1 MVGSDFPNT
10 TQVSS
15 EETRL
20 RNESNEFTYDLGS
33 ARPYSTRGT
42 VPPLGAAGA
51 QYSPEGVPA
60 VAPNDI
66 LSYRSGGSYNYA
78 AKGYY
83 GPVTWSPHGY
93 EDGVD
98 YGLQSVFPQYSTI
111 YVPFSRGVFA
121 VSRLTVVFLEH

>member
-1 MVGSDFPNT
+1 MPLPPCKSYRLHQPSRPFNFSNT

-20 RNESNEFTYDLGS
+20 RNESSEFTYDLGS
-33 ARPYSTRGT
+33 ARAYSARGT

-60 VAPNDI
+60 VAPSDM
-66 LSYRSGGSYNYA
+66 LPYRSGGSAYNYA
-78 AKGYY
+78 TKGYY
-83 GPVTWSPHGY
+83 GPVSWSPHGY

-98 YGLQSVFPQYSTI
+98 YGLQ
-111 YVPFSRGVFA
+111 
-121 VSRLTVVFLEH
+121 